1 MKNKIGIFLY
11 FFLCTTLLSANTLDS
26 AKEFINAKNYS
37 QALVTLNAVVNNEP
51 GNVEAL
57 YYLALNHYLLGNYEQ
72 TLKYGVQAYTRDHT
86 LAKEIRQYSNQEK
99 FGIDLKIG
107 LFRKIRL
114 AKQLRNELY
123 LVLQNEPDN
132 VNAHYVLGYYYI
144 FTPYLLSGS
153 IKKSLSH
160 IEQVAKSDM
169 QRAHPIYS
177 AYYKKTKNSKQY
189 SENLSQWYKDY
200 PEDWSALIELAR
212 AEQDKNNHLKSYTLL
227 SQWLEKNPQDAKA
240 IYQVGR
246 LSATTGSYL
255 EQGENSLIQ
264 YLSMPR
270 DIDNPEYKWAH
281 YRLAM
286 IYQHLDKSL
295 EAQEH
300 ISKALEIDP
309 KNDEFLKLKSKL

>member
-11 FFLCTTLLSANTLDS
+11 FFLCTTLLSASTLES
-26 AKEFINAKNYS
+26 AKESIDANSYS
-37 QALVTLNAVVNNEP
+37 QALVTLNAVVSNEP
-51 GNVEAL
+51 DNTEAI
-57 YYLALNHYLLGNYEQ
+57 YYLALNHYLLKNYEQ

-99 FGIDLKIG
+99 FGVDLKIG

-123 LVLQNEPDN
+123 LVLQTEPDN

-144 FTPYLLSGS
+144 FTPFLLSGS
-153 IKKSLSH
+153 IKKSLYH

-189 SENLSQWYKDY
+189 SENLSQWHKNY
-200 PEDWSALIELAR
+200 PEDWTAVIELAR
-212 AEQDKNNHLKSYTLL
+212 AEQDKSNTEKSYTLL
-227 SQWLEKNPQDAKA
+227 SQWLKKNPQDAKA
-240 IYQVGR
+240 IYQIGR
-246 LSATTGSYL
+246 LAATTGNYL
-255 EQGENSLIQ
+255 KQGEDSLIQ
-264 YLSMPR
+264 YLGMLR
-270 DIDNPEYKWAH
+270 DMDNPEYKWAH

-286 IYQHLDKSL
+286 IYQHLNDSL
-295 EAQEH
+295 KAQEH
-300 ISKALEIDP
+300 ISKAIEIEP
-309 KNDEFLKLKSKL
+309 NNAEFLKLQSKL